1 MEEPLEDSLRGSE
14 CVVRLEVILNA
25 FCSVLRDKGV
35 PALVRAGLKVDVFG
49 IENSH
54 LPDGNQ
60 CITKALASPIVIA
73 MNDVERAMEKLGYS
87 LYKGEVYKKV
97 QSSKYTFKHCCT
109 VKKFLSVLGTSEC
122 FKLDNLLSDRESE
135 FGKQLKINYDYLI
148 EVLDGWC
155 FSISRREFV
164 ENAISHSD
172 IGRESPRAF
181 VAYRRDKSPDVA
193 FFKEILE
200 NSLSEDEIGHFCEY
214 FIRLLNYGTKHHKEK
229 VLCLIGEPNSGKTSL
244 FTPITAIIPQRLVN
258 ST

>member
-1 MEEPLEDSLRGSE
+1 M
-14 CVVRLEVILNA
+14 
-25 FCSVLRDKGV
+25 
-35 PALVRAGLKVDVFG
+35 DVFG
-49 IENSH
+49 IENSN

-73 MNDVERAMEKLGYS
+73 MNDVELAMEKLGYS

-109 VKKFLSVLGTSEC
+109 VKKFLSMLGTSEC
-122 FKLDNLLSDRESE
+122 FKETIVKHLNKLDNLLSDRASE
-135 FGKQLKINYDYLI
+135 FGKQLKINYDLI

-164 ENAISHSD
+164 ENATSHSD
-172 IGRESPRAF
+172 IGRESLRAF

-200 NSLSEDEIGHFCEY
+200 NSLSEDEIGRFCEY
-214 FIRLLNYGTKHHKEK
+214 FIRLLNYGTK
-229 VLCLIGEPNSGKTSL
+229 
-244 FTPITAIIPQRLVN
+244 
-258 ST
+258 